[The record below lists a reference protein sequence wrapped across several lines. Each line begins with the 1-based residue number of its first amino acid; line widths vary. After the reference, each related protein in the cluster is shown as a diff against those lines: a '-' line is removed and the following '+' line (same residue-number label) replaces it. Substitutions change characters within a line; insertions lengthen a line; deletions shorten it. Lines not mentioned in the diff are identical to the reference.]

1 MKLFKK
7 SFIFYMAYTDKMYAG
22 SMSELRQYNIFTN
35 KSKII
40 IDFND
45 WYIKNIQEINEG
57 KINNFTVTTNIKI
70 INL

>member
-7 SFIFYMAYTDKMYAG
+7 SFIFYMAYTDKMCAG
-22 SMSELRQYNIFTN
+22 SMSELRQYYIFTK

-45 WYIKNIQEINEG
+45 WYIKNIKEINEG

>member
-22 SMSELRQYNIFTN
+22 SMSELRQYYIFTK

-45 WYIKNIQEINEG
+45 WYIKNIKEINEG

>member
-1 MKLFKK
+1 MTLFKK
-7 SFIFYMAYTDKMYAG
+7 SFIFYMAYESKSNKG
-22 SMSELRQYNIFTN
+22 SQSEFHEYNIFTY

-40 IDFND
+40 KDFND
-45 WYIKNIQEINEG
+45 WYIKSIKELNEG

>member
-1 MKLFKK
+1 
-7 SFIFYMAYTDKMYAG
+7 MAYTDKMYAG
-22 SMSELRQYNIFTN
+22 SMSELRQYYIFTK

-45 WYIKNIQEINEG
+45 WYIKNIKEINEG